1 MLRGV
6 SQRVWRA
13 AAFAVLLAG
22 IAGAGPLFAAP
33 IATESSG
40 AFGVCL
46 QARADGWTKA
56 AAERL
61 ANDDPTVSAI
71 SDAAV
76 ATWAARAIDTCKRE
90 SGRSDAAS
98 EDHFVKFMA
107 RWRESIDSAAQ
118 QIRLRGGAD

>member
-6 SQRVWRA
+6 SQRAWRA
-13 AAFAVLLAG
+13 AAFAVLAG
-22 IAGAGPLFAAP
+22 TGPLSAAP

-40 AFGVCL
+40 AFGLCL
-46 QARADGWTKA
+46 QAQADGWTKVT
-56 AAERL
+56 AERL

-71 SDAAV
+71 DNAAV
-76 ATWAARAIDTCKRE
+76 AAWTARAIDTCKRE

-98 EDHFVKFMA
+98 EGHFVRHMA
-107 RWRESIDSAAQ
+107 RWRENIDSSAQ